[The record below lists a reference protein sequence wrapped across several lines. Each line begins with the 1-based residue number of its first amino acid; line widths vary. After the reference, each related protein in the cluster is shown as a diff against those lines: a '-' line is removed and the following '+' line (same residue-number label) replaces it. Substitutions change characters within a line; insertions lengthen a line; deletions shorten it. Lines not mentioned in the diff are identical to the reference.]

1 MTQRVRPLVVL
12 AVRLSLA
19 DVIRLGLA
27 VVTMIVFVPA
37 SGARAQAPAPQESLP
52 KAPGK
57 DTVEL
62 VCGACHEV
70 DTAIGTRRTSA
81 DWRLMID
88 AMINR
93 GAMATEPEFKEIFDY
108 LSKYFGLV
116 NVNKAAAPE
125 IATVLELPVAAAEAI
140 VRHRTEHGEFT
151 TVGEVMQVPGV
162 DAKAIEE
169 RKLRIAF
176 K

>member
-1 MTQRVRPLVVL
+1 MRHVRSLVPKTIL
-12 AVRLSLA
+12 LWAFSLIVRMA
-19 DVIRLGLA
+19 
-27 VVTMIVFVPA
+27 FVAPELH
-37 SGARAQAPAPQESLP
+37 AQSVAPQDPLP

-57 DTVEL
+57 ETVEL

-81 DWRLMID
+81 DWQLMID

-116 NVNKAAAPE
+116 NVNKAAATE
-125 IATVLELPVAAAEAI
+125 IAAVLELPIAAADAI
-140 VRHRTEHGEFT
+140 VRYRAEHGEFT
-151 TVGEVMQVPGV
+151 TVDEVKRVPEV
-162 DAKAIEE
+162 DVQALEE
-169 RKLRIAF
+169 RKQRVAF

>member
-1 MTQRVRPLVVL
+1 MIHRVRPLL
-12 AVRLSLA
+12 LSAVRVGFPALVMTLSA
-19 DVIRLGLA
+19 TVPGAPAQD
-27 VVTMIVFVPA
+27 PA
-37 SGARAQAPAPQESLP
+37 SQDPLP

-57 DTVEL
+57 ETVEL

-81 DWRLMID
+81 DWQLMID

-108 LSKYFGLV
+108 LSKHFGLV
-116 NVNKAAAPE
+116 NVNKAAATE
-125 IATVLELPVAAAEAI
+125 IATVLELPVAAADAI
-140 VRHRTEHGEFT
+140 VRYRTEHGEFT
-151 TVGEVMQVPGV
+151 SVDEVKQVPGV
-162 DAKAIEE
+162 DAKAVEE
-169 RKLRIAF
+169 RKQRVAF

>member
-1 MTQRVRPLVVL
+1 MIHRVRSFVLMVV
-12 AVRLSLA
+12 
-19 DVIRLGLA
+19 RLGLA
-27 VVTMIVFVPA
+27 VLVMTAFAPA

-52 KAPGK
+52 KGPGK
-57 DTVEL
+57 ETVEL

-81 DWRLMID
+81 DWQLMID

-125 IATVLELPVAAAEAI
+125 IATVLELPAAAAEAI

-151 TVGEVMQVPGV
+151 TLGEVMQVPGV

-169 RKLRIAF
+169 RKLRVAF